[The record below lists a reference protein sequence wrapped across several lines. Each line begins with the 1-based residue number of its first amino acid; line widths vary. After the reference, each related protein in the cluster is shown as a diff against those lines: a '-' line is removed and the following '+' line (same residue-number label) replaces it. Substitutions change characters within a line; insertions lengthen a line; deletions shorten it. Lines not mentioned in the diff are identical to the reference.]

1 MKNITVTTSITN
13 RSEESL
19 KLYFKDIYKYSKLP
33 FSEEKLLSE
42 RIQKGD
48 KAALEKLVKAN
59 LRFVVTVAK
68 QYQGQGLSLMDLINE
83 GNLGLLEAA
92 KRFDGE
98 KGFKFI
104 SYAVWWIRQS
114 IIQAI
119 YNYSKTIRFPVTQ
132 ITRFSRVKKASSK
145 LETILGRTPTLEEIS
160 EEVNIPEEEISKVL
174 LYNNSVSSMDETV
187 NDENYSTVG
196 DMIPSKS
203 ITDLNLIQDSNKA
216 EIKRI
221 LDKLGKR
228 EQDILRMFFGIDMR
242 ELTLDE
248 IGDRFGMTG
257 ERIRQLKELAIKHLR
272 NIYDI
277 KM

>member
-160 EEVNIPEEEISKVL
+160 EEIDIPEEEISKVL

-203 ITDLNLIQDSNKA
+203 ITDLNLIQESNKA

>member
-13 RSEESL
+13 RSEISL

-92 KRFDGE
+92 KRFNGE

-132 ITRFSRVKKASSK
+132 ITKFSRVKKASSK

-160 EEVNIPEEEISKVL
+160 EEVDISEEEISKVL

-203 ITDLNLIQDSNKA
+203 ITDLNLIQESNKA

-277 KM
+277 KI

>member
-48 KAALEKLVKAN
+48 KTALEKLVKAN

-132 ITRFSRVKKASSK
+132 ITKFSRVKKASSK

-160 EEVNIPEEEISKVL
+160 EEVDIPEEEISKVL
-174 LYNNSVSSMDETV
+174 LYNNSVSSMDETI

-203 ITDLNLIQDSNKA
+203 ITDLNLIQESNKA

-272 NIYDI
+272 NIYNI

>member
-1 MKNITVTTSITN
+1 MKNITVTTTITN

-160 EEVNIPEEEISKVL
+160 EEVDIPEEEISKVL

-203 ITDLNLIQDSNKA
+203 ITDLNLIQESNKA

-277 KM
+277 KI

>member
-145 LETILGRTPTLEEIS
+145 LETILGRIPTLEEIS
-160 EEVNIPEEEISKVL
+160 KEVDIPEEEISKVL

-203 ITDLNLIQDSNKA
+203 ITDLNLIQESNKA

-277 KM
+277 KI

>member
-92 KRFDGE
+92 KRFNGE

-132 ITRFSRVKKASSK
+132 ITRFSKVKKASSK
-145 LETILGRTPTLEEIS
+145 LETILGRIPTLEEIS
-160 EEVNIPEEEISKVL
+160 EEVDIPEEEISKVL

-203 ITDLNLIQDSNKA
+203 ITDLNLIQESNKA

-277 KM
+277 KI

>member
-1 MKNITVTTSITN
+1 MKNITVTTTITN
-13 RSEESL
+13 RNEESL

-160 EEVNIPEEEISKVL
+160 EEVDIPEEEISKVL

-203 ITDLNLIQDSNKA
+203 ITDLNLIQESNKA

-277 KM
+277 KI

>member
-48 KAALEKLVKAN
+48 KVALEKLVKAN

-83 GNLGLLEAA
+83 GNCGLIEAA
-92 KRFDGE
+92 KRFNGE
-98 KGFKFI
+98 RGFKFI

-119 YNYSKTIRFPVTQ
+119 YTYSKTIRFPVTQ
-132 ITRFSRVKKASSK
+132 ITKFSRVKRASAK

-160 EEVNIPEEEISKVL
+160 EEIDIPEEEISKVL

-196 DMIPSKS
+196 DMIPSKN
-203 ITDLNLIQDSNKA
+203 ITDLNLIQESNKS
-216 EIKRI
+216 EIKEI

-257 ERIRQLKELAIKHLR
+257 ERIRQLKELAIKHLK
-272 NIYDI
+272 NIYNI
-277 KM
+277 